1 MQCDL
6 QTPATGKVDKNFDV
20 GVHSR
25 LEKAYISGHELV
37 CAWERDHQWTLIC
50 ALACIILAAW
60 NRNVPIVCS
69 WYS

>member
-25 LEKAYISGHELV
+25 LEKAYISGHEFVPGKEITSGPSFVL
-37 CAWERDHQWTLIC
+37 WL
-50 ALACIILAAW
+50 ALFW
-60 NRNVPIVCS
+60 QPGTEMFP
-69 WYS
+69 